1 LTDAAYPSPLA
12 CPGCAGAPAAVTAAG
27 CGPRADAALRRI
39 EISLPAIHC
48 AACIAGVEAGLAA
61 HPEVRAARVN
71 LTLKRVAVTAE
82 DSPGIERRLIDH
94 LVRIGFEARPL
105 DSAALEATRVDA
117 TGRDLLARIAVAGFA
132 LMNVM
137 LLSVSVWTGAADTT
151 RDLMHWI
158 SALIAIPAVAFAAVP
173 FFRNAWGALRAGRL
187 DMDVPISTAILLAV
201 GVSLYE
207 TMHSGKHAFF
217 DAALMLTFF
226 LLIGRYLAHLMRAS
240 ARSAAAELAALE
252 VHYVTRLGDEGGRE
266 TVPLDAVR
274 EGDRLHVPPGGRI
287 PVDGTV
293 TEGRSEIDPSM
304 LTGETMPEA
313 VAPGATVRAGMTN
326 LSGPLTVRAD
336 RLGDDTLLREIARLV
351 ETAEQSRTRYATL
364 ADRASRYYSHIV
376 NVLAITAF
384 LGWGLISGDWRLA
397 TNIAAAVLIITCP
410 CALGLA
416 VPSVLTAVSGR
427 LFRRGVLLKDGTAF
441 EKLAEVDTVVFDK
454 TGTLTTGRPVLLNA
468 ATLPRDAFAAAAALA
483 RASAHPLARA
493 IADAH
498 DGTPAAVTD
507 IVEHPGLGTE
517 GWLAGAPVRLGRA
530 EWVGAAGD
538 PEHTATWLS
547 IGGETHPLLFT
558 DELRPEAAGAVAALR
573 DAGLAVELLSGDAP
587 RPVAALAARLGIER
601 HTARATPHSKV
612 AHLEA
617 LKAGGAKVLMVGDGL
632 NDAAALAAACVSISP
647 ASAVDATRSAADL
660 IVLGNR
666 LDRIPDALALARTA
680 RTRVME
686 NFAMAFGYNVIT
698 VPIAYAGFVTPLI
711 AAIAMSGSSIVVAL
725 NALRLGR
732 RPSSPRQDAATGP
745 APAPVAAE

>member
-1 LTDAAYPSPLA
+1 MTDAASPSGMA
-12 CPGCAGAPAAVTAAG
+12 CPGCAAAPAAANASR
-27 CGPRADAALRRI
+27 PSRRDI
-39 EISLPAIHC
+39 PSRRVEISLPGIHC
-48 AACIAGVEAGLAA
+48 AACISGVEAGLAR

-82 DSPGIERRLIDH
+82 DTPGVERRLIDH
-94 LVRIGFEARPL
+94 LIGLGFEARPL

-117 TGRDLLARIAVAGFA
+117 AGRDLLARIGVAGFA

-137 LLSVSVWTGAADTT
+137 LLSVAVWTGATDTT

-158 SALIAIPAVAFAAVP
+158 SALIAIPAVAFAALP
-173 FFRNAWGALRAGRL
+173 FFRNAWAALKAGRL

-226 LLIGRYLAHLMRAS
+226 LLIGRYLAHLTRAS

-252 VHYVTRLGDEGGRE
+252 VHYVTRLEPDGDRD

-274 EGDRLHVPPGGRI
+274 EGDLLHVLPGGRI

-293 TEGRSEIDPSM
+293 TAGRSEIDPSM

-313 VAPGATVRAGMTN
+313 VAPGASVRAGMTN
-326 LSGPLTVRAD
+326 LSGPITVRAD

-364 ADRASRYYSHIV
+364 ADRASQYYSHIV

-384 LGWGLISGDWRLA
+384 LGWGLLSGDWRLA

-416 VPSVLTAVSGR
+416 VPSVLTAASGR
-427 LFRRGVLLKDGTAF
+427 LFRRGVLLKDGTAL

-468 ATLPRDAFAAAAALA
+468 ASLPPEAFAVAAALA

-493 IADAH
+493 IAEAH
-498 DGTPAAVTD
+498 EGEAAPVTD

-517 GWLAGAPVRLGRA
+517 GLLGGAPVRLGRA
-530 EWVGAAGD
+530 EWVGAEGD
-538 PEHTATWLS
+538 PEHTATWLC
-547 IGGETHPLLFT
+547 IGDEIRPLLFT
-558 DELRPEAAGAVAALR
+558 DELRAEAPGAVAALR
-573 DAGLAVELLSGDAP
+573 AAGLRLELLSGDAA
-587 RPVAALAARLGIER
+587 RPVAALADRLGIEA

-617 LKAGGAKVLMVGDGL
+617 LTHAGRKVLMVGDGL
-632 NDAAALAAACVSISP
+632 NDAAALAAAHVSISP
-647 ASAVDATRSAADL
+647 ASAVDATRSTADL

-666 LDRIPDALALARTA
+666 LDRIPEALALARTA
-680 RTRVME
+680 RSRVME

-711 AAIAMSGSSIVVAL
+711 AAVAMSASSIVVAL
-725 NALRLGR
+725 NALRLGAPPR
-732 RPSSPRQDAATGP
+732 RAR
-745 APAPVAAE
+745 APALGSASPSPVPAE